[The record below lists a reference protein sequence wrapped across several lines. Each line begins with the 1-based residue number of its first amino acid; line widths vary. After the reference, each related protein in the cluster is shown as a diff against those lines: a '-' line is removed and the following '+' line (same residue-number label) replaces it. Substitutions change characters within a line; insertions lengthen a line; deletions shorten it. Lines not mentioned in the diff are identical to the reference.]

1 MSLLSNLF
9 GYNRPGPG
17 VRPDEPRK
25 KGAARWFEILGR
37 DLGSFFK
44 AGLLALLG
52 FLPFMLLLSL
62 AIASHAV
69 IFVIAAG
76 VVGGALAMPQIVG
89 MADTLLRSLRDEP
102 GFWWVTYRRAWK
114 RNWKGCLVPGM
125 VCGLVI
131 AGQLFTLFHLRP
143 DNDNLL
149 MLVVML
155 ILGMALSVGLTF
167 YIVPQLA
174 LLDLPFL
181 QILKNSVLLFLGY
194 LPRTAGAVAVQVVYW
209 GAYLLFYPL
218 TTLVLPFTNF
228 WLPMSLTLLILYIPL
243 DKSFH
248 IEETIRKMR
257 AEDLAARSDAP
268 AEAWPPAPAADPLPD
283 AGQTGEGAG
292 PETDEPAGPE
302 PDEAAP
308 AEADK
313 APEAPADE
321 APEMSDDDTAPRA

>member
-25 KGAARWFEILGR
+25 KSAARWFEILGR

-181 QILKNSVLLFLGY
+181 QLLKNSVLLFLGY

-228 WLPMSLTLLILYIPL
+228 WLPMSLSLLILYIPL

-268 AEAWPPAPAADPLPD
+268 AEAWPPAPAAAPLPD
-283 AGQTGEGAG
+283 AEPETAETAG
-292 PETDEPAGPE
+292 PETDEP
-302 PDEAAP
+302 AP

-313 APEAPADE
+313 APEAPVDE
-321 APEMSDDDTAPRA
+321 APEASGDETAPRA

>member
-9 GYNRPGPG
+9 GYDRPGPG

-102 GFWWVTYRRAWK
+102 GFWWVAYRRAWK

-181 QILKNSVLLFLGY
+181 QLLKNSVLLFLGY

-268 AEAWPPAPAADPLPD
+268 AEAWPPAPAAAPLPD
-283 AGQTGEGAG
+283 AE

-302 PDEAAP
+302 TDEPAP

-313 APEAPADE
+313 APEPPADE
-321 APEMSDDDTAPRA
+321 APETSGDETAPRA

>member
-1 MSLLSNLF
+1 MSFLSNLF
-9 GYNRPGPG
+9 GYDRPGPG

-102 GFWWVTYRRAWK
+102 GFWWVAYRRAWK

-181 QILKNSVLLFLGY
+181 QLLKNSVLLFLGY

-228 WLPMSLTLLILYIPL
+228 WLPMSLSLLILYIPL

-257 AEDLAARSDAP
+257 PPPKPGPRPPPPTPCPTPSPRPPRPTSPRPTNPPRPKPTKPRSPRPMRPPKRAATR
-268 AEAWPPAPAADPLPD
+268 PPP
-283 AGQTGEGAG
+283 
-292 PETDEPAGPE
+292 GPE
-302 PDEAAP
+302 PGF
-308 AEADK
+308 
-313 APEAPADE
+313 
-321 APEMSDDDTAPRA
+321 SR

>member
-1 MSLLSNLF
+1 MGIFSFNTD
-9 GYNRPGPG
+9 PGPG
-17 VRPDEPRK
+17 VSPDEPRK
-25 KGAARWFEILGR
+25 KGFARLAEVLGR
-37 DLGSFFK
+37 GLWPFFK
-44 AGLLALLG
+44 AGLLTVLSLIPFLLGISFAVMSHALLVAI
-52 FLPFMLLLSL
+52 L
-62 AIASHAV
+62 AGV
-69 IFVIAAG
+69 IGGLIAA
-76 VVGGALAMPQIVG
+76 PQICG
-89 MADTLLRSLRDEP
+89 MADTVLRSLRDEP
-102 GFWWVTYRRAWK
+102 GFWWETYRRAWK
-114 RNWKGCLVPGM
+114 RNWNGCLVPGM

-228 WLPMSLTLLILYIPL
+228 WLPMSLTLLIL
-243 DKSFH
+243 
-248 IEETIRKMR
+248 
-257 AEDLAARSDAP
+257 
-268 AEAWPPAPAADPLPD
+268 
-283 AGQTGEGAG
+283 
-292 PETDEPAGPE
+292 
-302 PDEAAP
+302 
-308 AEADK
+308 
-313 APEAPADE
+313 
-321 APEMSDDDTAPRA
+321 

>member
-1 MSLLSNLF
+1 MSFLSNLF

-155 ILGMALSVGLTF
+155 ILGMALSVGLVF

-181 QILKNSVLLFLGY
+181 QLLKNSVLLFLGY

-228 WLPMSLTLLILYIPL
+228 WLPMSLSLLILYIPL

-283 AGQTGEGAG
+283 VES
-292 PETDEPAGPE
+292 ETDEPAGPE
-302 PDEAAP
+302 TDEAAP

-313 APEAPADE
+313 APEPPADE
-321 APEMSDDDTAPRA
+321 APEASGDETAPRA

>member
-1 MSLLSNLF
+1 MSFLSNLF
-9 GYNRPGPG
+9 GYDRPGPG

-174 LLDLPFL
+174 LLGAAGPALSADPEKLGAAVPGLPAPHRRGGGRAGG
-181 QILKNSVLLFLGY
+181 VLGG
-194 LPRTAGAVAVQVVYW
+194 LPV
-209 GAYLLFYPL
+209 
-218 TTLVLPFTNF
+218 VLPADHPG
-228 WLPMSLTLLILYIPL
+228 LALYQL
-243 DKSFH
+243 
-248 IEETIRKMR
+248 
-257 AEDLAARSDAP
+257 LAAHEP
-268 AEAWPPAPAADPLPD
+268 EPADPVHP
-283 AGQTGEGAG
+283 AGQEL
-292 PETDEPAGPE
+292 PH
-302 PDEAAP
+302 
-308 AEADK
+308 
-313 APEAPADE
+313 
-321 APEMSDDDTAPRA
+321 

>member
-1 MSLLSNLF
+1 MSFLSNLF

-181 QILKNSVLLFLGY
+181 QLLKNSVLLFLGY

-228 WLPMSLTLLILYIPL
+228 WLPMSLSLLILYIPL

-268 AEAWPPAPAADPLPD
+268 AEAWPPAPAAAPLPD
-283 AGQTGEGAG
+283 AD
-292 PETDEPAGPE
+292 PEADEPAGPE
-302 PDEAAP
+302 TDEAAP

-313 APEAPADE
+313 APAKDDKVPEAPANE
-321 APEMSDDDTAPRA
+321 APEASGDETAPRA

>member
-1 MSLLSNLF
+1 MSFLSNLF

-76 VVGGALAMPQIVG
+76 MVGGALAMPQIVG

-174 LLDLPFL
+174 LLGLPFL

-194 LPRTAGAVAVQVVYW
+194 LPRTVGAVAVQVVYW

-228 WLPMSLTLLILYIPL
+228 WLPMSLSLLILYIPL

-268 AEAWPPAPAADPLPD
+268 AEAWPPAPDAPLPD
-283 AGQTGEGAG
+283 AE

-302 PDEAAP
+302 TDEAAP

-321 APEMSDDDTAPRA
+321 APEASGDETAPRA

>member
-1 MSLLSNLF
+1 MSFLSNLF
-9 GYNRPGPG
+9 GYDRPGPG

-181 QILKNSVLLFLGY
+181 QLLKNSVLLFLGY

-228 WLPMSLTLLILYIPL
+228 WLPMSLSLLILYIPL

-283 AGQTGEGAG
+283 AESETAETDG
-292 PETDEPAGPE
+292 PET
-302 PDEAAP
+302 DEAAP

-313 APEAPADE
+313 APEAPVDE
-321 APEMSDDDTAPRA
+321 APETSGDETAPRA

>member
-228 WLPMSLTLLILYIPL
+228 WLPMSLSLLILYIPL

-257 AEDLAARSDAP
+257 AEDLAARSNA
-268 AEAWPPAPAADPLPD
+268 PLPD
-283 AGQTGEGAG
+283 AGPEADEPAG
-292 PETDEPAGPE
+292 PETDEPA
-302 PDEAAP
+302 P

-313 APEAPADE
+313 TPEPPVDE
-321 APEMSDDDTAPRA
+321 APEASGDETAPRA

>member
-1 MSLLSNLF
+1 MSFLSNLF
-9 GYNRPGPG
+9 GYDRPGPG

-181 QILKNSVLLFLGY
+181 QVLKNSVLLFLGY

-228 WLPMSLTLLILYIPL
+228 WLPMSLSLLILYIPL

-268 AEAWPPAPAADPLPD
+268 AEAWPPAPAAAPLPD
-283 AGQTGEGAG
+283 AGQTGEDAG
-292 PETDEPAGPE
+292 PTDEPAGPE
-302 PDEAAP
+302 IDEPAP

-313 APEAPADE
+313 TPEPPADE
-321 APEMSDDDTAPRA
+321 APEASGDETAPRA

>member
-1 MSLLSNLF
+1 MGLF
-9 GYNRPGPG
+9 NMHYDRPGPG
-17 VRPDEPRK
+17 VNPDTPRK
-25 KGAARWFEILGR
+25 KGAARFAEVLGR
-37 DLGSFFK
+37 DMLSFWC
-44 AGLLALLG
+44 AGMLALLSA
-52 FLPFMLLLSL
+52 LPFALGLALSL
-62 AIASHAV
+62 MTHAV
-69 IFVIAAG
+69 LIMLVAGALGGMIAAPQ
-76 VVGGALAMPQIVG
+76 LAGLQ
-89 MADTLLRSLRDEP
+89 DTILRSLRDEP

-181 QILKNSVLLFLGY
+181 QLLKNSVLLFLGY

-228 WLPMSLTLLILYIPL
+228 WLPMSLSLLILYIPL

-283 AGQTGEGAG
+283 ADAET
-292 PETDEPAGPE
+292 ETDEPAGPE
-302 PDEAAP
+302 TDEAAP

-313 APEAPADE
+313 APEPPADE
-321 APEMSDDDTAPRA
+321 APEASGDETAPRA

>member
-1 MSLLSNLF
+1 MSFLSNLF

-181 QILKNSVLLFLGY
+181 QLLKNSVLLFLGY

-228 WLPMSLTLLILYIPL
+228 WLPMSLSLLILYIPL

-248 IEETIRKMR
+248 IEENIKKIREEQMR
-257 AEDLAARSDAP
+257 GGDAAQEDAAE
-268 AEAWPPAPAADPLPD
+268 
-283 AGQTGEGAG
+283 
-292 PETDEPAGPE
+292 
-302 PDEAAP
+302 
-308 AEADK
+308 
-313 APEAPADE
+313 
-321 APEMSDDDTAPRA
+321 

>member
-1 MSLLSNLF
+1 MSFLSNLF
-9 GYNRPGPG
+9 GYDRPGPG

-102 GFWWVTYRRAWK
+102 GFWWVAYRRAWK

-181 QILKNSVLLFLGY
+181 QLLKNSVLLFLGY
-194 LPRTAGAVAVQVVYW
+194 LPRTAGAVAAVGVSEGFLW
-209 GAYLLFYPL
+209 
-218 TTLVLPFTNF
+218 
-228 WLPMSLTLLILYIPL
+228 
-243 DKSFH
+243 
-248 IEETIRKMR
+248 
-257 AEDLAARSDAP
+257 RSI
-268 AEAWPPAPAADPLPD
+268 
-283 AGQTGEGAG
+283 QRYTVN
-292 PETDEPAGPE
+292 
-302 PDEAAP
+302 
-308 AEADK
+308 
-313 APEAPADE
+313 
-321 APEMSDDDTAPRA
+321 

>member
-1 MSLLSNLF
+1 MSFLSNLF

-181 QILKNSVLLFLGY
+181 QLLKNSVLLFLGY

-228 WLPMSLTLLILYIPL
+228 WLPMSLSLLILYIPL

-268 AEAWPPAPAADPLPD
+268 AEAWPPAPAAAPLPD
-283 AGQTGEGAG
+283 TESETAESAG
-292 PETDEPAGPE
+292 PET
-302 PDEAAP
+302 DEAAP

-313 APEAPADE
+313 TPEPPVDE
-321 APEMSDDDTAPRA
+321 APEASGDETAPRA

>member
-228 WLPMSLTLLILYIPL
+228 WLPMSLTLMILYIPL

-268 AEAWPPAPAADPLPD
+268 AEAWPPAPAADLPD
-283 AGQTGEGAG
+283 AG
-292 PETDEPAGPE
+292 PETDEPT
-302 PDEAAP
+302 P
-308 AEADK
+308 AEADN
-313 APEAPADE
+313 APEAPAEAGNAPE
-321 APEMSDDDTAPRA
+321 APETSGDETAPRA

>member
-1 MSLLSNLF
+1 MSFLSNLF

-181 QILKNSVLLFLGY
+181 QLLKNSVLLFLGY

-228 WLPMSLTLLILYIPL
+228 WLPMSLSLLILYIPL

-268 AEAWPPAPAADPLPD
+268 AEAWPPAPAAAPLPD
-283 AGQTGEGAG
+283 AEPETAETAG
-292 PETDEPAGPE
+292 PETDEP
-302 PDEAAP
+302 AP

-313 APEAPADE
+313 APEAPVDE
-321 APEMSDDDTAPRA
+321 APEASGDETAPRA

>member
-1 MSLLSNLF
+1 MSFLSNLF

-181 QILKNSVLLFLGY
+181 QLLKNSVLLFLGY

-228 WLPMSLTLLILYIPL
+228 WLPMSLSLLILYIPL

-283 AGQTGEGAG
+283 AES
-292 PETDEPAGPE
+292 ETDEPAGPE
-302 PDEAAP
+302 IDEPAP

-321 APEMSDDDTAPRA
+321 APEASGDETAPGPESGFSR

>member
-1 MSLLSNLF
+1 MSFLSNLF
-9 GYNRPGPG
+9 GYDRPGPG

-102 GFWWVTYRRAWK
+102 GFWWVAYRRAWK

-181 QILKNSVLLFLGY
+181 QLLKNSVLLFLGY

-228 WLPMSLTLLILYIPL
+228 WLPMSLSLLILYIPL

-268 AEAWPPAPAADPLPD
+268 AEAWPPAPAAPLPD
-283 AGQTGEGAG
+283 AE
-292 PETDEPAGPE
+292 PETDEPAEPE
-302 PDEAAP
+302 TDEAAP
-308 AEADK
+308 AEADE

-321 APEMSDDDTAPRA
+321 APEASGDETAPRA

>member
-181 QILKNSVLLFLGY
+181 QLLKNSVLLFLGY

-228 WLPMSLTLLILYIPL
+228 WLPMSLSLLILYIPL

-283 AGQTGEGAG
+283 TESETDEPAG
-292 PETDEPAGPE
+292 PETDEPA
-302 PDEAAP
+302 P
-308 AEADK
+308 AKADK
-313 APEAPADE
+313 TPEAPADE
-321 APEMSDDDTAPRA
+321 APEASGDETAPRA

>member
-1 MSLLSNLF
+1 MIQISTLRKRQRQNLLLAFLLSLA
-9 GYNRPGPG
+9 
-17 VRPDEPRK
+17 VVL
-25 KGAARWFEILGR
+25 GAY
-37 DLGSFFK
+37 
-44 AGLLALLG
+44 ALLG

-155 ILGMALSVGLTF
+155 ILGMALSVGLIF

-268 AEAWPPAPAADPLPD
+268 AEAWPPAPAAPLPD
-283 AGQTGEGAG
+283 AGQTGEDAG
-292 PETDEPAGPE
+292 PET
-302 PDEAAP
+302 DEAAP

-313 APEAPADE
+313 APETPADE
-321 APEMSDDDTAPRA
+321 TPEASGDETAPRA